1 MRTTIF
7 AVAFATSL
15 ILPGCSFDSIAGS
28 VNPHRIDV
36 MQGNVVDQR
45 MVSQLRRGMTREQVR
60 FVLGTPLVV
69 DAFRQD
75 RWDYVY
81 LFKPGRGEAE
91 RRVLS
96 VFFVDDLL
104 DVVQGDVIPASGSET
119 SVVDEPRSRVV
130 EIEAPVGRR

>member
-1 MRTTIF
+1 MRTTI
-7 AVAFATSL
+7 VAAALAASL
-15 ILPGCSFDSIAGS
+15 ILPGCSFDSLAGS

-60 FVLGTPLVV
+60 FALGTPLVV

-81 LFKPGRGEAE
+81 LFRPGRGAAE
-91 RRVLS
+91 HRVLS

-104 DVVQGDVIPASGSET
+104 DRVEGDVTPAGAEAT
-119 SVVDEPRSRVV
+119 QAAEQPRSRVV
-130 EIEAPVGRR
+130 EIEAAGGRR